1 MATAGS
7 LSIATIGPAIN
18 GATVLSAQ
26 MQVLLVE
33 DDLDVAAGIAD
44 YLEAHQIVV
53 DFAYNAAQANARLH
67 EQQFD
72 AIVLDINLPDQ
83 NGLQLCQQWQQQ
95 QPGLPVLFLTARDEL
110 DDKLAGF
117 AAGALD
123 YLVKPF
129 APAELLA
136 RLQVVAKQKRALN
149 LPLQIGEFS
158 LQTESGEFSYQQK
171 PLQLH
176 AVGKALIA
184 TLMSAYPAAVSKQA
198 LTEQLWPDEDP
209 EHSPL
214 RAHIYSLRQQC
225 LSAWQIDPIETVKSI
240 GYRFRSQP

>member
-1 MATAGS
+1 M
-7 LSIATIGPAIN
+7 
-18 GATVLSAQ
+18 SAV

-53 DFAYNAAQANARLH
+53 DFAYNAAQANTRLQ
-67 EQQFD
+67 EQRFD

-95 QPGLPVLFLTARDEL
+95 QPGLPVLFLTARGEL

-136 RLQVVAKQKRALN
+136 RLQIVARQKRLLN
-149 LPLQIGEFS
+149 LPLQIGEFA
-158 LQTESGEFSYQQK
+158 LNIESGEFAFQQK

-176 AVGKALIA
+176 AMGRALIA
-184 TLMSAYPAAVSKQA
+184 ALMTAYPAPVSKQS
-198 LTEQLWPDEDP
+198 LIEQLWPDEDP
-209 EHSPL
+209 QHSPL
-214 RAHIYSLRQQC
+214 RTHIYSLRQQC
-225 LSAWQIDPIETVKSI
+225 LNAWQIDPIETIKSI
-240 GYRFRSQP
+240 GYRFRGQP